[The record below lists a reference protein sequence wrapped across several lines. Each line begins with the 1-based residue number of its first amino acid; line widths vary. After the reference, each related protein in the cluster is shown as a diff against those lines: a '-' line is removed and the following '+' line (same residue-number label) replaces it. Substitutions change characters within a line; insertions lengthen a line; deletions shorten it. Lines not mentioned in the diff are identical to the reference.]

1 MGVFGR
7 VIEGLA
13 SESTEQKT
21 VMIEATYLQA
31 HRTASSLQAQK
42 RGPTTSAGAW
52 LGGCEGEDEMIR
64 GINSP
69 RSGVG

>member
-31 HRTASSLQAQK
+31 HRTASSLRAK
-42 RGPTTSAGAW
+42 RGAGSSAR
-52 LGGCEGEDEMIR
+52 L
-64 GINSP
+64 P
-69 RSGVG
+69 